1 MKKCSEEQYVFW
13 STDTDYLLLMANAIR
28 HVGGWV
34 FLLVSPYTEVIISVL
49 LLLKSTLSFTYFSPD
64 ISVKD
69 KQELH

>member
-1 MKKCSEEQYVFW
+1 MP
-13 STDTDYLLLMANAIR
+13 IR

-49 LLLKSTLSFTYFSPD
+49 LLLKSTLSLAYFSPD